1 MLVSINWIKD
11 YVDLDGCDI
20 KGLINKF
27 TLATAEVEDIYYMGR
42 DVQKVVVGEIKTL
55 ENHPESKKLHLLTVD
70 IGDKTVNCVCGAPNV
85 RVGQKVAFATAGGR
99 VVAGEIGKA
108 TVAGYE
114 SEGMCCSEKE
124 LGISDENSGIMEL
137 DPSYKNGT
145 DIKELFPIDDIVFEV
160 DNKSLTNRP
169 DLWGHYGIA
178 REFAALTGR
187 ELKPLDLADLDSDS
201 ENVVPVTI
209 GDTEHVFRY
218 SCLRMANITKH
229 VSPMEI
235 RIRLFYCGM
244 RPINLLADLTNYIM
258 LEIGQPTHA
267 FDATKIDHI
276 KVDMPKE
283 EIDFTTLDGTTRK
296 ADTNTL
302 LIYNHDEP
310 VAIAGIM
317 GGLDSEIVGDTSSVV
332 LESAN
337 FDGICVRKSSSRL
350 GLRTDASARYE
361 KMLDPE
367 LTLVAIKRFVKLVKD
382 IDSGAV
388 IDSKLTDEYAKKYPQ
403 ITLTFDKA
411 YVDRYTGIEISNER
425 IIHTLTLL
433 GFGVDEKDGV
443 FTVTVP
449 SWRATKDV
457 TIKADIIEEI
467 TRIYGYDN
475 FEITTT
481 RSPLKPVHSAPER
494 LVGDEI
500 KDILVK
506 KYSMHEVHSYIWCD
520 KKKYKKLGIEVEDN
534 VKILNIENS
543 DNGVLRDSMLPTLLV
558 AAYENKDFADSYG
571 IFEIGRVIEGTLENG
586 YCNERRHLG
595 VVLFSKSQSERD
607 LYYKAIEVVNC
618 IFEQIKHCAPKFAKI
633 APVHAWQHPKNT
645 AAVLADG
652 NEVGFVCALH
662 PQNASKL
669 DKTGSAVCIE
679 MDIDKFSD
687 AKAYDIEF
695 KEPSTKQ
702 STYYDLSLVLRK
714 GITYDELSENWK
726 SMNIE
731 ELESVKLIDTYELLG
746 TKSITLRFTFSSH
759 DRTLEME
766 EVQGWIDE
774 ILRRLSAI
782 GVSLRV

>member
-11 YVDLDGCDI
+11 YVDLDGYDI
-20 KGLINKF
+20 KQLISKF

-55 ENHPESKKLHLLTVD
+55 ENHPNSKKLHLLTVD
-70 IGDKTVNCVCGAPNV
+70 VGDRTVNCVCGAPNAA
-85 RVGQKVAFATAGGR
+85 VGLKVAFALAGGR
-99 VVAGEIGKA
+99 VVAGEINKA

-124 LGISDENSGIMEL
+124 LGISDDHSGIMVL
-137 DPSYKNGT
+137 DPELVNGT
-145 DIKELFPIDDIVFEV
+145 DIKEIFPIDDIVFEV

-187 ELKPLDLADLDSDS
+187 QLKSLDLAELDSTSQDK
-201 ENVVPVTI
+201 VPVTI
-209 GDTEHVFRY
+209 EDKEHVYRY

-229 VSPMEI
+229 ISPMTI

-258 LEIGQPTHA
+258 LELGQPTHA
-267 FDATKIDHI
+267 FDAKKIDHI
-276 KVDMPKE
+276 KIGMPAEDM
-283 EIDFTTLDGTTRK
+283 DFVTLDGVTRK
-296 ADTNTL
+296 ADKNTL
-302 LIYNHDEP
+302 LIYNNDEP

-361 KMLDPE
+361 KIIDPE
-367 LTLVAIKRFVKLVKD
+367 LTLIAVKRFVKLLKD

-388 IDSKLTDEYAKKYPQ
+388 IDSQLTDEYVKKYPPV
-403 ITLTFDKA
+403 TLSFDRA
-411 YVDRYTGIEISNER
+411 YVDRYTGIYISDEQICN
-425 IIHTLTLL
+425 TLRLL

-443 FTVTVP
+443 FTVSVP

-475 FEITTT
+475 FEIATTH
-481 RSPLKPVHSAPER
+481 SPLKPVHHSRAR
-494 LVGDEI
+494 LESDEI
-500 KDILVK
+500 KDLLVK

-534 VKILNIENS
+534 VKILNIESS
-543 DNGVLRDSMLPTLLV
+543 DNGVLRNSMLPTLLTV
-558 AAYENKDFADSYG
+558 TYENRDFADSFG
-571 IFEIGRVIEGTLENG
+571 VFEIGRVIKGTKEDG
-586 YCNERRHLG
+586 TCDERRNLG
-595 VVLFSKSQSERD
+595 IVLFSKSQSERN
-607 LYYKAIEVVNC
+607 LYYKAVEIVNC
-618 IFEQIKHCAPKFAKI
+618 IFDQIKHSAPNFRKI
-633 APVHAWQHPKNT
+633 PPLHAWQHPKNT
-645 AAVLADG
+645 AAISTGSEDLG
-652 NEVGFVCALH
+652 CVCALH
-662 PQNASKL
+662 PSNLSKL
-669 DKTGSAVCIE
+669 DKSGAAVCIE
-679 MDIDKFSD
+679 MDLDKFSD
-687 AKAYDIEF
+687 SSALDIEF
-695 KEPSTKQ
+695 KEPSSQ
-702 STYYDLSLVLRK
+702 QATYYDLSLVMK
-714 GITYDELSENWK
+714 NGVTFAEIKDTWK
-726 SMNIE
+726 SMNIA
-731 ELESVKLIDTYELLG
+731 ELESVKLIDTYEKLG
-746 TKSITLRFTFSSH
+746 VKSITIRFWFSSH
-759 DRTLEME
+759 ERTLEME

-774 ILRRLSAI
+774 ILRRLSKI

>member
-1 MLVSINWIKD
+1 
-11 YVDLDGCDI
+11 
-20 KGLINKF
+20 
-27 TLATAEVEDIYYMGR
+27 
-42 DVQKVVVGEIKTL
+42 
-55 ENHPESKKLHLLTVD
+55 
-70 IGDKTVNCVCGAPNV
+70 
-85 RVGQKVAFATAGGR
+85 
-99 VVAGEIGKA
+99 
-108 TVAGYE
+108 
-114 SEGMCCSEKE
+114 
-124 LGISDENSGIMEL
+124 
-137 DPSYKNGT
+137 
-145 DIKELFPIDDIVFEV
+145 
-160 DNKSLTNRP
+160 
-169 DLWGHYGIA
+169 
-178 REFAALTGR
+178 
-187 ELKPLDLADLDSDS
+187 
-201 ENVVPVTI
+201 
-209 GDTEHVFRY
+209 
-218 SCLRMANITKH
+218 
-229 VSPMEI
+229 
-235 RIRLFYCGM
+235 
-244 RPINLLADLTNYIM
+244 
-258 LEIGQPTHA
+258 
-267 FDATKIDHI
+267 
-276 KVDMPKE
+276 
-283 EIDFTTLDGTTRK
+283 
-296 ADTNTL
+296 
-302 LIYNHDEP
+302 
-310 VAIAGIM
+310 
-317 GGLDSEIVGDTSSVV
+317 
-332 LESAN
+332 
-337 FDGICVRKSSSRL
+337 
-350 GLRTDASARYE
+350 
-361 KMLDPE
+361 
-367 LTLVAIKRFVKLVKD
+367 VAIKRFVKLVKD

-388 IDSKLTDEYAKKYPQ
+388 IDSKLTDEYTKKYPQ

-714 GITYDELSENWK
+714 GVTYDELSENWK

>member
-42 DVQKVVVGEIKTL
+42 DVQNVVVGEIKTL

-70 IGDKTVNCVCGAPNV
+70 IGDKAVNCVCGAPNV

-137 DPSYKNGT
+137 DSSYKNGT

-178 REFAALTGR
+178 REFAAL
-187 ELKPLDLADLDSDS
+187 DLADIDSDS

-433 GFGVDEKDGV
+433 GFGV
-443 FTVTVP
+443 
-449 SWRATKDV
+449 
-457 TIKADIIEEI
+457 
-467 TRIYGYDN
+467 YGYDN

-618 IFEQIKHCAPKFAKI
+618 IFEQIKHCTPKFAKI
-633 APVHAWQHPKNT
+633 APIHAWQHPKNT

-714 GITYDELSENWK
+714 GVTYDELSENWK

-774 ILRRLSAI
+774 ILHRLSAI

>member
-55 ENHPESKKLHLLTVD
+55 ENHPNSKKLHLLTVD
-70 IGDKTVNCVCGAPNV
+70 IGDKVVNCVCGAPNV
-85 RVGQKVAFATAGGR
+85 RIGQKVAFATVGGR
-99 VVAGEIGKA
+99 VIAGEIGKA
-108 TVAGYE
+108 NIAGYE

-145 DIKELFPIDDIVFEV
+145 DIKKLFPIDDIVFEV

-187 ELKPLDLADLDSDS
+187 ELKPLDLADISSDS
-201 ENVVPVTI
+201 KETVPVTI

-276 KVDMPKE
+276 KVDTPKE
-283 EIDFTTLDGTTRK
+283 DIDFVTLDGTTRR

-302 LIYNHDEP
+302 LIYNRDEP

-367 LTLVAIKRFVKLVKD
+367 LTLLAVKRFVKLVKD
-382 IDSGAV
+382 IDDGAV
-388 IDSKLTDEYAKKYPQ
+388 IDSQLTDEYVRKYPE

-425 IIHTLTLL
+425 IVHTLTLL
-433 GFGVDEKDGV
+433 GFGVEEKDNV

-494 LVGDEI
+494 LVSDEI

-506 KYSMHEVHSYIWCD
+506 KYSMHEVNSYIWCD

-543 DNGVLRDSMLPTLLV
+543 DNGVLRNSMLPTLLV
-558 AAYENKDFADSYG
+558 AAYENKDFSDDYG
-571 IFEIGRVIEGTLENG
+571 IFEIGRVIDGTLENG

-595 VVLFSKSQSERD
+595 VVLFSKARSERD
-607 LYYKAIEVVNC
+607 LYYKAIETVNC
-618 IFEQIKHCAPKFAKI
+618 IFEQIKHCAPKFAKV
-633 APVHAWQHPKNT
+633 APEHAWQHPKNT
-645 AAVLADG
+645 AAILADG
-652 NEVGFVCALH
+652 KEIGTLCALH
-662 PQNASKL
+662 PQNAAKL

-679 MDIDKFSD
+679 IDIDDFSNV
-687 AKAYDIEF
+687 KAYDIAF
-695 KEPSTKQ
+695 KEPSSRQ
-702 STYYDLSLVLRK
+702 STYYDLSLVLK
-714 GITYDELSENWK
+714 NGVTFDELSECWK
-726 SMNIE
+726 SLSIN

-759 DRTLEME
+759 SRTLEMD
-766 EVQGWIDE
+766 EVQSWINE
-774 ILRRLSAI
+774 ILRRLAAI
-782 GVSLRV
+782 GVTLRV